1 MPGIVGAT
9 AAVAGGAIHGID
21 RKLDY
26 TLDQINGQ
34 ILQTTTVDPESS
46 LGGVIVVPI
55 GKDTAYPAEIRI
67 MIDFNGVA
75 YPFAFRLSP
84 DGMNVPPPFPATARS
99 DVMPY
104 APQQP
109 PMPLGPRAGL

>member
-84 DGMNVPPPFPATARS
+84 EWPPPFPATARS